1 MEKPSQTNSLV
12 KREDNESKKDSKP
25 WEIGGEINKIYSQG
39 FDQLK
44 QMMQMAHN

>member
-1 MEKPSQTNSLV
+1 MEKQSQTNSLI
-12 KREDNESKKDSKP
+12 KREGDGSKKDSKP
-25 WEIGGEINKIYSQG
+25 WEIRGKKKIYSQG